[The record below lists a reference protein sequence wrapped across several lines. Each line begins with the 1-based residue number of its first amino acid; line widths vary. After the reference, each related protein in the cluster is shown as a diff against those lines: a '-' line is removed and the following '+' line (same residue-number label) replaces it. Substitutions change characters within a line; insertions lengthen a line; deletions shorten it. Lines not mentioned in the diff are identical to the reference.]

1 MLKISQLS
9 DYACVLL
16 GHMSAHAHALPNTA
30 WAERARL
37 PASTTAKLL
46 KLLGKAGLV
55 SATRGATGGYALAKP
70 ALQITLADV
79 VQAIDGPLALTHCS
93 GEQGCARS
101 GFCSTRTHWQVINQ
115 AVLSA
120 LQAVSLDQL
129 RFPLRPA
136 RSERPARNVRNA
148 SHVAPTKEI

>member
-16 GHMSAHAHALPNTA
+16 GHMSAHAQALPNTA
-30 WAERARL
+30 WAERTRL

-46 KLLGKAGLV
+46 KLLSKAGLV
-55 SATRGATGGYALAKP
+55 CATRGANGGYSLAKP
-70 ALQITLADV
+70 ALHITLADV

-93 GEQGCARS
+93 GELGCARS

-129 RFPLRPA
+129 RFPMREVSTKRNKA
-136 RSERPARNVRNA
+136 RATLPSSNQELK
-148 SHVAPTKEI
+148 S